1 MLLCVAGQIE
11 GLNVKRFAFAGA
23 VAAFSMI
30 VAGSA
35 SAAVTSFGPGNASP
49 GTGFTV
55 IDTFDNN
62 LGLTDVTGTGYELTT
77 VHDATGAPPANSN
90 PAGSQY
96 LSVLGGGGV
105 TIDFSALTSTPVV
118 AFEFDWG
125 SVDSF
130 NTLTIHSN
138 MGDLVIVP
146 GTSSFPNAADGNQ
159 VLPGTN
165 GLFRVDGSDGQIFTG
180 MTLQSGTNSFEIDNL
195 ATGPVPEPAT
205 WGLMI
210 VGMGLMGMAL
220 RSRRQA
226 LATFA

>member
-1 MLLCVAGQIE
+1 
-11 GLNVKRFAFAGA
+11 
-23 VAAFSMI
+23 MI

-35 SAAVTSFGPGNASP
+35 SAAVTYFTPNGASP
-49 GTGFTV
+49 TSGFDV
-55 IDTFDNN
+55 IDNFNTST
-62 LGLTDVTGTGYELTT
+62 GLTGVVGADFLLTT
-77 VHDATGAPPANSN
+77 AHDPLSAPPANSI
-90 PAGSQY
+90 PY
-96 LSVLGGGGV
+96 DTEFLSVLSGGTV
-105 TIDFSALTSTPVV
+105 SIDFATLTSVPVV

-125 SVDSF
+125 SIDSF

-138 MGDLVIVP
+138 QGDLTIIP
-146 GTSSFPNAADGNQ
+146 GTSSFPNLANGDQ

-180 MTLQSGTNSFEIDNL
+180 ITLQSSGNSFEVDNL

-210 VGMGLMGMAL
+210 VGMGLMGAAL

-226 LATFA
+226 LATIA